1 MFFSRLGDTY
11 LRILNTFLSGIR
23 SSCHESEY
31 LKFFTV
37 RFCRMVHGDFLD
49 RSSFTF
55 YRSEDSYRK
64 DFSFDVSHLRLCRCY
79 CSTVRKIIFLP
90 ILLPWNPVY
99 CRILS
104 CGIHQWKL
112 PEAVRH
118 VSLGLQR
125 CTVAMSWCHPSGL
138 CATVVY
144 CRTDFGFQ
152 TAFIGKI
159 GKDMQGEFL
168 KKSLRKH
175 LEKMIPLVYDCARE
189 NFRNYSQYY
198 EFSVPQVN
206 KGGFT

>member
-112 PEAVRH
+112 PEAVRN

-125 CTVAMSWCHPSGL
+125 CTIAMSWCHPSGL

-144 CRTDFGFQ
+144 CRTDFRKSSDRPSLIFYYEY
-152 TAFIGKI
+152 GKI
-159 GKDMQGEFL
+159 IL
-168 KKSLRKH
+168 KNQF
-175 LEKMIPLVYDCARE
+175 Y
-189 NFRNYSQYY
+189 
-198 EFSVPQVN
+198 
-206 KGGFT
+206 